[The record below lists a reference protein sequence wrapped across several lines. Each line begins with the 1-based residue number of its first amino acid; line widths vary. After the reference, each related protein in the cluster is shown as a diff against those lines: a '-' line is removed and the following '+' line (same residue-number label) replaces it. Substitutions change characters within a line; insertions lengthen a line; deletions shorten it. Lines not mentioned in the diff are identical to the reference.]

1 MKRISINLF
10 AVCIALC
17 IGLAI
22 NSACGDTLSDTG
34 TIESPQNIEDL
45 TQMVLTLQ
53 SEMDKLKSDF
63 SKLSDDLKNT
73 QAMVQELEL
82 QNKELQNLIKGVGDS
97 GESPSISSDMFYIDG
112 LWYSHTGFASGRI
125 KTVNSIV
132 KTTSLNGEDEVISSY
147 KVPATYE
154 YDEYDRVVKINYDYS
169 YAGYKYYVSAYTYNG
184 KVVTNTTEY
193 ATDNTKYSQV
203 SETEYY

>member
-45 TQMVLTLQ
+45 TQMVLALQ

-97 GESPSISSDMFYIDG
+97 GESPSISS
-112 LWYSHTGFASGRI
+112 HTGFASGRI

-132 KTTSLNGEDEVISSY
+132 KTTSLNDEDEVISSY

-184 KVVTNTTEY
+184 KVVTTTTEY